1 MAIASP
7 VIFSSFRIAL
17 AGGSGAT
24 TYTTH
29 AVEGREI
36 TIEEAVVDIDD
47 EQSLLNSYLVSFRI
61 TCYDDAVR
69 ADARVSFNGNAPVAP
84 AQIAFIGATGAVTMT
99 IDNIRLNGV
108 DQPDANG
115 RRGFTIF
122 GKKRV
127 TTNPIAFS

>member
-1 MAIASP
+1 MAVALP
-7 VIFSSFRIAL
+7 VIFSSFRIENSG
-17 AGGSGAT
+17 GGSPT
-24 TYTTH
+24 TYSTH

-47 EQSLLNSYLVSFRI
+47 EQSLLNSYLVSFRV

-69 ADARVSFNGNAPVAP
+69 SDARVTFNGASPVNP
-84 AQIAFIGATGAVTMT
+84 ARIVFVGASGAVTMT
-99 IDNIRLNGV
+99 IDAIRLNGK
-108 DQPDANG
+108 DMPDANG
-115 RRGFTIF
+115 RRGFEIF